1 MNWRLGIIGS
11 PVAHSLS
18 PQLHEAGLRS
28 TGFSGT
34 SARVELPLE
43 RADELRGLLSN
54 DFDAL
59 SVTSPLKYAAFTRCD
74 ELSDVARRTESVN
87 SLRMVD
93 GRLHGISSDGDGFIH
108 GLEFELGPTVANAH
122 VVVLGAGGAAS
133 AIVDALVRYD
143 ASSIVVHGRTAA
155 KVEALVQR
163 YSNVHASSLVY
174 RPVDLIV
181 NTVPVAGRSV
191 EAAVLQGVH
200 PDTVAVD
207 IAYDPRQTEWRERYS
222 DAGCRTVDGLAMLA
236 FQAALQMQWWWDVEI
251 DGGDLLATLS

>member
-1 MNWRLGIIGS
+1 MNWRLGVAGS

-18 PQLHEAGLRS
+18 PQLHEAGLRRAQL
-28 TGFSGT
+28 SGT
-34 SARVELPLE
+34 SARVELPLH
-43 RADELRGLLSN
+43 RAQELRELLTN

-59 SVTSPLKYAAFTRCD
+59 SITSPLKNAAFSLCD
-74 ELSDVARRTESVN
+74 DLSDVARRTQSVN
-87 SLRMVD
+87 SLRVID
-93 GRLHGISSDGDGFIH
+93 DTLHGISTDGDGFIQ

-122 VVVLGAGGAAS
+122 AVVLGAGGAAS

-143 ASSIVVHGRTAA
+143 ASSIVVHGRTEA

-163 YSNVHASSLVY
+163 YTNVHASSLVY

-181 NTVPVAGRSV
+181 NTVPVGGRSA

-200 PDTVAVD
+200 HDTVAVD

-222 DAGCRTVDGLAMLA
+222 DAGCRTMNGLAMLA
-236 FQAALQMQWWWDVEI
+236 FQAALQMHWWWGVEI
-251 DGGDLLATLS
+251 EGGDLLEALS